1 MIKRQQLLLAQ
12 AKEYLAPL
20 KATELEDVFE
30 PVLSAAR
37 EKAEDDCRS
46 SSSVSMDDA
55 LNVYKILLLDS

>member
-20 KATELEDVFE
+20 KTTELEDVFE

-37 EKAEDDCRS
+37 EKAEMYIF
-46 SSSVSMDDA
+46 VLFVM
-55 LNVYKILLLDS
+55 